1 MEKAQKLVNILEFG
15 SEDDGGLTLS
25 LDALSKVLCQPAIK
39 DKPLAVVGIAGALRT
54 GKSFLMSI
62 LMRYL
67 KNKGWKNSDWIGD
80 DDKCAD
86 DGIEWRKG
94 TKAHTRGIVIWN
106 EIFTIEKNGEEIS
119 ILLLDTQGLFDD
131 TMSKEENMKIFTFTV
146 LMTSHLMLNIKSQ
159 IDEREL
165 ESLEFFTEYAKS
177 ASVEPGSE
185 CPFQNLLF
193 LIRDWQYPYERAY
206 GEKGGQDYLKE
217 KLEQKVSKTELNSV
231 RQNLKS
237 TFQDLKCFL
246 MPFPGPCV
254 YNPEFDGK
262 NKDMNA
268 DFLENVKGLAETLF
282 GSTNLKLK
290 SFNQKY
296 LTGKELWFLLQS
308 CNETFTNGK
317 LPIVGNMV
325 LAFAKMRNRIAMTEA
340 LCKFEET
347 YKEEESKHAKKL
359 ERNLYEFYEKSL
371 YAAKQHFGDQSR
383 FGGEDLRIPYQE
395 MLISECQDRFHI
407 YANWDDLRKIKA
419 QNFSSQK
426 RHEIW
431 TRYRENM
438 KKDLGTGYNEP
449 DVFKKHHK
457 KNQIALLEAYRCE
470 TAKCAS
476 YTKEHELL
484 LIEDIEHS
492 KKKFEQLNDDLG
504 LIMALG
510 SQVPSNRQPEDVLTE
525 EQQDLVRQYE
535 ACLLFY
541 QLSLEYKEEFE
552 KFSALYVA
560 EDDLKK
566 QLNEMKKS
574 YYELFEDR
582 WPRHGANIET
592 YRDKFLKLLDEEY
605 QDCLNLNARNK
616 NVFENVIQESKTK
629 MKAQYCETMD
639 GIIHEGYC
647 DPQDLQNIHEK
658 TIQKL
663 EGNFKEELQGIDS
676 GAQTDVLSK
685 CQEEIGKEFKE
696 FKKRNQKH
704 AQQKPKLDKSMIEE
718 KIVMALEIVV
728 ASLPII
734 KKLRAVMNTVKKAF
748 PATAKLSTS
757 MGGLTI
763 SVPSLAIGASVVAVG
778 ALTAYCVYK
787 YYDKEK
793 RSIEQ

>member
-1 MEKAQKLVNILEFG
+1 MEKVQKLVNIFEFG
-15 SEDDGGLTLS
+15 SGDDGGLTLS

-54 GKSFLMSI
+54 GKSFLMLI

-67 KNKGWKNSDWIGD
+67 KNKGWKNSAWIGD

-94 TKAHTRGIVIWN
+94 TKAHTRGIVLWN
-106 EIFTIEKNGEEIS
+106 EIFTVEKNGEEIS

-177 ASVEPGSE
+177 ASAEPGSE

-193 LIRDWQYPYERAY
+193 LIRDWQYSYENAY
-206 GEKGGQDYLKE
+206 GEKGGQEYLKV
-217 KLEQKVSKTELNSV
+217 KLDQKVSKAELNSV

-246 MPFPGPCV
+246 MPSPGPCV
-254 YNPEFDGK
+254 SNAEFDGK

-282 GSTNLKLK
+282 EPTNIKLK

-296 LTGKELWFLLQS
+296 LTGQDLWFLLQS
-308 CNETFTNGK
+308 CNETFINGK
-317 LPIVGNMV
+317 VPDVGNMV
-325 LAFAKMRNRIAMTEA
+325 LAFARMRNRIAVTEA
-340 LCKFEET
+340 SRIFEET
-347 YKEEESKHAKKL
+347 YKEEEFRHAKEL
-359 ERNLYEFYEKSL
+359 ERNRDEFYEKSL
-371 YAAKQHFGDQSR
+371 YAAKQHFEDQSR
-383 FGGEDLRIPYQE
+383 FGGEDLRIDYQE
-395 MLISECQDRFHI
+395 ILISECQDRFHI

-426 RHEIW
+426 SHEIL

-438 KKDLGTGYNEP
+438 KKDLGAGYNEP

-457 KNQIALLEAYRCE
+457 KNQIALLEAYRSE
-470 TAKCAS
+470 TAKYAS
-476 YTKEHELL
+476 YSKEHELL
-484 LIEDIEHS
+484 LIESINHS
-492 KKKFEQLNDDLG
+492 KEKFEQMNDDLG
-504 LIMALG
+504 FIMALG
-510 SQVPSNRQPEDVLTE
+510 SQVPSDRQPEDILPE

-541 QLSLEYKEEFE
+541 ELSLQYKEEFE
-552 KFSALYVA
+552 KFSVLYVA

-566 QLNEMKKS
+566 QLNEMKNA
-574 YYELFEDR
+574 YYKLFEDR
-582 WPRHGANIET
+582 WPRHGANIAAF
-592 YRDKFLKLLDEEY
+592 RDRFLKLLNEEY
-605 QDCLNLNARNK
+605 QDCLDLNARNK
-616 NVFENVIQESKTK
+616 DVFENIIQESKTK

-639 GIIHEGYC
+639 GILHEDYC
-647 DPQDLQNIHEK
+647 DPQDLQNIHEEI
-658 TIQKL
+658 TQRL
-663 EGNFKEELQGIDS
+663 EINLKEEIQEIDS
-676 GAQTDVLSK
+676 GDRADVLNQ
-685 CQEEIGKEFKE
+685 CLEELGKEFE
-696 FKKRNQKH
+696 VFKKRNQKRS
-704 AQQKPKLDKSMIEE
+704 QQKPKLDWNTIKE
-718 KIVMALEIVV
+718 KFKMALKIVV
-728 ASLPII
+728 AALPII
-734 KKLRAVMNTVKKAF
+734 KKLWTVIKPVTKVVPAIAVLEA
-748 PATAKLSTS
+748 S
-757 MGGLTI
+757 MAALTI
-763 SVPSLAIGASVVAVG
+763 SLPSLAIGATIGVVG

-787 YYDKEK
+787 YYDQEK
-793 RSIEQ
+793 KSIN